1 MCTRNSAETVFQPDV
16 FGGSKDEKDFM
27 RNIPYEE
34 DALTLHTV
42 TKFLY
47 GPDTRQPTPD
57 WPARAGL
64 YVIVPVYYG
73 TRYTVTVYVLR
84 HMYTLY
90 VETGNVFR

>member
-1 MCTRNSAETVFQPDV
+1 MKKMHLLF
-16 FGGSKDEKDFM
+16 
-27 RNIPYEE
+27 
-34 DALTLHTV
+34 TLHTV